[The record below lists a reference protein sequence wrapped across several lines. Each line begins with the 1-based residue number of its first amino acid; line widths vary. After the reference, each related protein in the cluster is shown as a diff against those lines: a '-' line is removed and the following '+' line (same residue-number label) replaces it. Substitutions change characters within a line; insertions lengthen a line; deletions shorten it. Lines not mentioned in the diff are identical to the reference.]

1 MVLYIPFP
9 DRKFTNEKEAPKWT
23 KTVFSPFVYMGFL
36 LLHWFWWVFFMFL
49 INFCLFCSFTLC
61 PRENVTPVVIMVDV
75 DVDVLHQNLL
85 FFYTLCLNCSVYF
98 MNLSFIL
105 FYDFFFLFAQQCRY
119 YIIQLKILPYFFFF
133 IENCT
138 TVLKYTESVHSRH
151 IYDWNPWYLPSVK
164 MLIHNYLNLTN
175 KFTISFRLFFLR
187 WVVTFSL

>member
-1 MVLYIPFP
+1 MTIWNKTSFKCRSDTWDITLVKYFLTPLSLLLCLHPSSLSVTFTGPIRTKLGWNVNWMVLYILFP

-105 FYDFFFLFAQQCRY
+105 FYDFFF
-119 YIIQLKILPYFFFF
+119 
-133 IENCT
+133 
-138 TVLKYTESVHSRH
+138 
-151 IYDWNPWYLPSVK
+151 YLPNNV
-164 MLIHNYLNLTN
+164 
-175 KFTISFRLFFLR
+175 
-187 WVVTFSL
+187 